1 MYRPPS
7 IEAVWVRRVARGLL
21 AIASGLGALAI
32 AGGAA
37 AGPSPLDQTIP
48 LIWVMTAISVVGAV
62 IVYAILAWAIYKFRD
77 PAAKGRRYG

>member
-7 IEAVWVRRVARGLL
+7 
-21 AIASGLGALAI
+21 I

-37 AGPSPLDQTIP
+37 AGQSPLDQTTP

-62 IVYAILAWAIYKFRD
+62 IVYAVLAWAIYKFRD